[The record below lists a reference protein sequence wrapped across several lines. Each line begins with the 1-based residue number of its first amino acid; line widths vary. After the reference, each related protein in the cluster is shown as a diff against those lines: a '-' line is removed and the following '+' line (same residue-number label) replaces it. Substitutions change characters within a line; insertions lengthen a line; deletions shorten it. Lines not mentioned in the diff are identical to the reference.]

1 MEQIFSKLIR
11 KLIRE
16 QNLIS
21 PDLFIIYINGIL
33 KEIYK
38 ITRKRSMSFGF
49 VDDIAVRAIGKQT
62 LY

>member
-38 ITRKRSMSFGF
+38 ITRKRSISFGF
-49 VDDIAVRAIGKQT
+49 VDDIAVRAIGQQT